1 MLLLSCTRA
10 FLESPVKEEVGGN
23 LTVNFLRI
31 ILVEMGYSRRR
42 VVCVRGAGL
51 ADTVLLLEL
60 PRPNPLGPHDVH
72 EGPLVEEYLEDHVAK
87 PDDGISVLR

>member
-10 FLESPVKEEVGGN
+10 FLESPVKEEVSGN

-31 ILVEMGYSRRR
+31 ILVEMSYSRRR

-51 ADTVLLLEL
+51 ADAILLLEL
-60 PRPNPLGPHDVH
+60 PRPDPLGPHDVH
-72 EGPLVEEYLEDHVAK
+72 EGPLVEEYLEDQAT
-87 PDDGISVLR
+87 R